1 MLLESYSK
9 KISFKLLIN
18 ITWMVTGNM
27 NVLSISYDTALLSDL
42 EGKSG
47 NSLKRMILQS
57 QYTDHLHICVLAPR
71 KEKRTEK
78 KISDKLTIYGI
89 PCIGAIPSLINAY
102 FKCSDICRTNKID
115 VITTQ
120 DPFFSGIIG
129 ILLKRKYKK
138 PLNIQIHGDY
148 LDNRWWI
155 RQNFINYIW
164 NSIAKKILLNADSI
178 RPVNEKIGKKLIDY
192 GISPKRIFIFPIF
205 IDFSDYCSDNFSSAF
220 EKKDEMKNKILFVGS
235 IIKRKGIDILLY
247 AISEVIKHF
256 QILSFI
262 LLGKVQKETIWKKSL

>member
-1 MLLESYSK
+1 
-9 KISFKLLIN
+9 
-18 ITWMVTGNM
+18 MVTGNM

-89 PCIGAIPSLINAY
+89 PCIGVIPSLINAY
-102 FKCSDICRTNKID
+102 FECSDICRTNNID

-120 DPFFSGIIG
+120 DPFLSGIIG
-129 ILLKRKYKK
+129 VLLKRKYKK

-148 LDNRWWI
+148 LDNQWWI
-155 RQNFINYIW
+155 KQNFTNYIW

-178 RPVNEKIGKKLIDY
+178 RPVNEKIEKKLINIWY
-192 GISPKRIFIFPIF
+192 QVQKGYLYFQFLLIFLNIVQITLTP
-205 IDFSDYCSDNFSSAF
+205 AMR
-220 EKKDEMKNKILFVGS
+220 KKGRNRKIKSFLL
-235 IIKRKGIDILLY
+235 DIL
-247 AISEVIKHF
+247 
-256 QILSFI
+256 
-262 LLGKVQKETIWKKSL
+262 